1 MDPRVS
7 RDGVPLCP
15 HHADKTTPPMGWT
28 MNDLRSRDRTLA
40 PVRSIGPRTGE
51 VVSNPRPRAVGSP
64 LFQDSRYEAEAERA
78 AERAAERLRA
88 AARGE
93 ALEDD
98 DEDDTGGLSF
108 PVSQELRHMPVS
120 AARPPVEVVP
130 QHEIQPEP
138 EPAVSAEVTRAT
150 ARRGGWAAA
159 ISGVN
164 AAATTSAPTPKAPA
178 SRPSKR
184 REVVEEAPEP
194 EEERFPFHFSF
205 KEADTEEPQGLKAK
219 TPLLAR
225 AFRSSVG

>member
-1 MDPRVS
+1 
-7 RDGVPLCP
+7 
-15 HHADKTTPPMGWT
+15 MGWT

-51 VVSNPRPRAVGSP
+51 VVSNPRPRAVGNP
-64 LFQDSRYEAEAERA
+64 LFQDSRHEIEAERA
-78 AERAAERLRA
+78 AERAAERLQA

-98 DEDDTGGLSF
+98 DEADTGGFSF
-108 PVSQELRHMPVS
+108 PVTQELRHMPVS
-120 AARPPVEVVP
+120 ATRPPVEVVP
-130 QHEIQPEP
+130 PEESQPEP
-138 EPAVSAEVTRAT
+138 APVASAEVTRAT

-159 ISGVN
+159 ISG
-164 AAATTSAPTPKAPA
+164 AAPTAADATPKAPA
-178 SRPSKR
+178 SRPTKR
-184 REVVEEAPEP
+184 REVVDEAPEP
-194 EEERFPFHFSF
+194 EEDRFPFHFSF

>member
-1 MDPRVS
+1 
-7 RDGVPLCP
+7 
-15 HHADKTTPPMGWT
+15 MGWT

-51 VVSNPRPRAVGSP
+51 VVSNPRPRAVGNP

-78 AERAAERLRA
+78 AERAADRLRA

-93 ALEDD
+93 ELAD
-98 DEDDTGGLSF
+98 DEGDDGGFSF
-108 PVSQELRHMPVS
+108 PVTQELRQMPVS

-130 QHEIQPEP
+130 PPEIPPEVEP
-138 EPAVSAEVTRAT
+138 EPAVAAEVSRAT

-159 ISGVN
+159 ISGAGAN
-164 AAATTSAPTPKAPA
+164 EGATVPTPRAPA
-178 SRPSKR
+178 SRPTKR
-184 REVVEEAPEP
+184 REVVEEAPEVD
-194 EEERFPFHFSF
+194 EERFPFHFSF
-205 KEADTEEPQGLKAK
+205 KEADTDEPQELKAK

>member
-1 MDPRVS
+1 
-7 RDGVPLCP
+7 
-15 HHADKTTPPMGWT
+15 MGWT

-51 VVSNPRPRAVGSP
+51 VVSNPRPRAVGNP
-64 LFQDSRYEAEAERA
+64 LFQDSRYEVEAERA

-93 ALEDD
+93 TLEDD
-98 DEDDTGGLSF
+98 DEDATAGFSF
-108 PVSQELRHMPVS
+108 PVTQELRHMPVS

-130 QHEIQPEP
+130 PPAAIEP
-138 EPAVSAEVTRAT
+138 EPAPVPTASAEGPRAT

-159 ISGVN
+159 IAGARPDDGVD
-164 AAATTSAPTPKAPA
+164 ASVATPKAPA

-184 REVVEEAPEP
+184 REVVEETPEP

-205 KEADTEEPQGLKAK
+205 KEAAAEEPQELKAK

>member
-1 MDPRVS
+1 
-7 RDGVPLCP
+7 
-15 HHADKTTPPMGWT
+15 MGWT

-51 VVSNPRPRAVGSP
+51 VVSNPRPRAVGNP
-64 LFQDSRYEAEAERA
+64 LFQDSRYEVEAERA

-88 AARGE
+88 AARGDE
-93 ALEDD
+93 LGYD
-98 DEDDTGGLSF
+98 DEDDTAGFSF
-108 PVSQELRHMPVS
+108 PVTQELRHMPVS
-120 AARPPVEVVP
+120 AARPPVEVVRP
-130 QHEIQPEP
+130 EIRPEPEP

-159 ISGVN
+159 ISGASPSAGNAN
-164 AAATTSAPTPKAPA
+164 AAATPKAPA

-205 KEADTEEPQGLKAK
+205 KEADTEEPQELKAK

>member
-1 MDPRVS
+1 
-7 RDGVPLCP
+7 
-15 HHADKTTPPMGWT
+15 

-51 VVSNPRPRAVGSP
+51 VVSNPLPRAVGNP
-64 LFQDSRYEAEAERA
+64 LFQDSRYEIEAERA

-93 ALEDD
+93 VPEGD
-98 DEDDTGGLSF
+98 DEADTGGFSF

-120 AARPPVEVVP
+120 AARPPVETVP
-130 QHEIQPEP
+130 PDEPRP
-138 EPAVSAEVTRAT
+138 EPAVSAEDTRAT
-150 ARRGGWAAA
+150 ARRGGWVAT
-159 ISGVN
+159 ISGAN
-164 AAATTSAPTPKAPA
+164 SGASPSAATRKAPA
-178 SRPSKR
+178 SRPTKR
-184 REVVEEAPEP
+184 REVVEEAPES

-205 KEADTEEPQGLKAK
+205 KEADTEEPQELKAK

>member
-1 MDPRVS
+1 
-7 RDGVPLCP
+7 
-15 HHADKTTPPMGWT
+15 MGWT

-51 VVSNPRPRAVGSP
+51 VVSNPRPRAVGNP
-64 LFQDSRYEAEAERA
+64 LFQDSRYESEAERA

-98 DEDDTGGLSF
+98 DEIDAGGFSF
-108 PVSQELRHMPVS
+108 PVTQELRHMPVS

-130 QHEIQPEP
+130 PPEELAPAEP
-138 EPAVSAEVTRAT
+138 EPAIAAEVTRAT

-159 ISGVN
+159 ISGSGANGGPNNN
-164 AAATTSAPTPKAPA
+164 AAAPPRAPA
-178 SRPSKR
+178 SRPTKR
-184 REVVEEAPEP
+184 REVVEETPEP

-205 KEADTEEPQGLKAK
+205 KDADTEEPQELKAK

>member
-1 MDPRVS
+1 
-7 RDGVPLCP
+7 
-15 HHADKTTPPMGWT
+15 MGWT

-51 VVSNPRPRAVGSP
+51 VVSNPRPRAVGNP
-64 LFQDSRYEAEAERA
+64 LFQDSRYEVEAERA

-93 ALEDD
+93 ALD
-98 DEDDTGGLSF
+98 DEDDDTGGFSF
-108 PVSQELRHMPVS
+108 PVTQELRHMPVS
-120 AARPPVEVVP
+120 AARAPVEVVP
-130 QHEIQPEP
+130 PEETRPEP
-138 EPAVSAEVTRAT
+138 EPAVPAEVTRAT

-159 ISGVN
+159 ISGAN
-164 AAATTSAPTPKAPA
+164 PNGAANTGAPATPKAPA

-184 REVVEEAPEP
+184 REVAEEAPEP

-205 KEADTEEPQGLKAK
+205 KEADTEEPQELKAK

>member
-1 MDPRVS
+1 
-7 RDGVPLCP
+7 
-15 HHADKTTPPMGWT
+15 MGWT

-51 VVSNPRPRAVGSP
+51 VVSNPRPRAVGNP
-64 LFQDSRYEAEAERA
+64 LFQDSRYESEAERA

-93 ALEDD
+93 AQVD
-98 DEDDTGGLSF
+98 DEADDGGFSF

-120 AARPPVEVVP
+120 AARSPMEVMPPE
-130 QHEIQPEP
+130 ETRPEP
-138 EPAVSAEVTRAT
+138 EPVVPAEVTRAT

-159 ISGVN
+159 ISGAN
-164 AAATTSAPTPKAPA
+164 AAGADAAAPPRAPA

-184 REVVEEAPEP
+184 REVAEEAPEP

-205 KEADTEEPQGLKAK
+205 KEADTEEPQELKAK